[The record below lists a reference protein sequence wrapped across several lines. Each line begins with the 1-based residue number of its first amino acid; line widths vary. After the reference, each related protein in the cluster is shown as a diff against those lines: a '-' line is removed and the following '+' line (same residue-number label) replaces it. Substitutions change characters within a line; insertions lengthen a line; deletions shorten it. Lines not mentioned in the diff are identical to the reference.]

1 MTQKRSGEAVVKVL
15 IVDDEEAARYGV
27 RRALA
32 SLGYEIAEAGSV
44 GEARAQVAEV
54 APDLLLLDVNLP
66 GQSGLEFLRE
76 LHEGEG
82 APREAPLV
90 ILITAHGSERMA
102 VEAIK
107 TGAYDYLSKP
117 FEVEDLRLVVKN
129 AVETITLRRENRALR
144 ASLELEGAQRG
155 SLIGVSESMRR
166 VRSLIEKVSETEATV
181 LVRGESG
188 TGKELVARE
197 IHERSTAR
205 RRGAFVAVNCA
216 ALPSELIE
224 SELFGHEKG
233 AFTGATARRQGKF
246 EQADGGTL
254 FLDEIGDMSTNVQ
267 AKLLRALEERRI
279 ERLGGAQS
287 IPVDVRIVSATHRPL
302 EQEIERGNF
311 RADLFYR
318 LRVVTVDIAPLR
330 ERREDIPALAE
341 SFIRLAAGR
350 YKMPV
355 RAIAPAAMRLLVGYD
370 WPGNVRELRNAVERA
385 MVLAEGDELTARDL
399 PEEIRPG
406 RETANIDTPP
416 PTPSGESAS
425 GGGNDVPVPFTAD
438 FRSDRREFER
448 RYITRCLEETGGNV
462 TRAAAILGMH
472 RQSLQHKLRELGLG
486 RRYVAL
492 DGDTATA
499 PTPDKSDN

>member
-1 MTQKRSGEAVVKVL
+1 MTQKRSGDAMVNVL

-27 RRALA
+27 RRALT
-32 SLGYEIAEAGSV
+32 SLGYEMAEAASV
-44 GEARAQVAEV
+44 AEARAQFEART
-54 APDLLLLDVNLP
+54 PDLLLLDVNLP

-76 LHEGEG
+76 LHGGED
-82 APREAPLV
+82 APDDAPLV

-107 TGAYDYLSKP
+107 TGAHDYLSKP

-129 AVETITLRRENRALR
+129 AAETIRLRRENRRLR
-144 ASLELEGAQRG
+144 ERIQLEGAQRG
-155 SLIGVSESMRR
+155 AIIGNSESMRR
-166 VRSLIEKVSETEATV
+166 VHSLIEKVSETEATV

-197 IHERSTAR
+197 IHERSTSR
-205 RRGAFVAVNCA
+205 RQGAFVAVNCA

-254 FLDEIGDMSTNVQ
+254 FLDEIGDMSANVQ

-279 ERLGGAQS
+279 ERLGGGAQS

-318 LRVVTVDIAPLR
+318 LRVVTIEIAPLR

-341 SFIRLAAGR
+341 SFIRLAAER
-350 YKMPV
+350 YRMPQRV
-355 RAIAPAAMRLLVGYD
+355 IAPAAMRRLVEYD
-370 WPGNVRELRNAVERA
+370 WPGNVRELRNAIERA
-385 MVLAEGDELTARDL
+385 MVLAEGDEVTARDL
-399 PEEIRPG
+399 PEEIRAAP
-406 RETANIDTPP
+406 AAPDAATPRP
-416 PTPSGESAS
+416 ATGESAAT
-425 GGGNDVPVPFTAD
+425 GNDLPVPFTAD
-438 FRSDRREFER
+438 FRADRREFER

-472 RQSLQHKLRELGLG
+472 RQSLQHKLRELGLA
-486 RRYVAL
+486 RRYVTL
-492 DGDTATA
+492 DGDTAA
-499 PTPDKSDN
+499 SETPDKSDN